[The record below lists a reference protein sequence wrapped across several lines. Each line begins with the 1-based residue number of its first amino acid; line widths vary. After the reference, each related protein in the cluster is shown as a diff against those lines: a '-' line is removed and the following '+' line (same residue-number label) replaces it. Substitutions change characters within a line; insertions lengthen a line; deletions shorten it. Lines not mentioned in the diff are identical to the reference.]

1 MKTKSG
7 FKNRISIAAIAFAV
21 LLAFLFA
28 GTVLFAYFSADKI
41 IDGDISSVPEL
52 SVDISTSADSG
63 AATVFKKAG
72 DKFTASVTVTNQNDF
87 AVSYSFKLTGIE
99 NAALRD
105 ALILSLDGKTL
116 GTLSKCTDSDGN
128 FKLSEEFLLAPSEEG
143 STAVKESRSHSLS
156 LELHIGAG
164 NLFSEVAN
172 RVNLYVTA
180 KSFVDHNYLFVTNRD
195 EFLQAIRPETLSG
208 SVVKTVYLAKNIDL
222 SQYNENTNT
231 AEAVGGAPAR
241 TASDVV
247 ISHPVRI
254 ELNGKTL
261 KLNTGLFLSSES
273 EMPSAITSAFS
284 GGAIAFAADNAN
296 GLVVDMPNSFVTF
309 GENGAFAE
317 NFNVSPVVFASL
329 NERKLADAA
338 AKYAAAAMKE
348 GLTSEPKDILG
359 GFGYYTSDSASR
371 LSVSVAPSGL
381 TEISQTGNVCKL
393 NVADEAF
400 GFLPENF
407 IVSVSFTVAGTTSA
421 TAKAS
426 AKLLS
431 NESLTDAILREF
443 NAYFYTEDA
452 QNPGSYTINP
462 VTDVRRDLYL
472 PTRVRSFNATVEW
485 LSSNEASFSNT
496 GKYRPS
502 MDDQT
507 VTLTAIVSFEGIR
520 TKREFTLNVLAF
532 SAAER
537 LKLMLA
543 EETVVFTKSPD
554 SRVLSF
560 DAAKYKLENLTYNI
574 DGADTN
580 YLELKKETVDNIE
593 SDVLHLKSSPS
604 DSWTTG
610 ITVTANA
617 AGGGDTVSA
626 TLKVTVKI
634 ERSVSIIDEANR
646 YAQTYLPVG
655 NTFISFPVP
664 SEYNE
669 LVTLEYS
676 LPSGEFTVGGNR
688 YANAA
693 NVGDYIAVSALDAEN
708 KRYTV
713 QIDATKV
720 PTENTT
726 VYLRVKYIYGDEI
739 DERVLSF
746 GLSGILHHNDDEISD
761 FSLYIKLLNAVDAN
775 GDLWLT
781 RDEADAAN
789 VSELKINNAGITSL
803 KGIEY
808 FRLTGTLDLAYN
820 KLSDIDALS
829 GMYDLK
835 TLNLSYN
842 LLSSVTAL
850 KNCTSLT
857 SLNLSNNLN
866 LSDVSPLSG
875 LTDVTELLLHS
886 DSSQSALSDI
896 SCIRDMKDLK
906 TLRVYNTGVSSV
918 MENNRNAILTAYFH
932 YFDNHGTAPDYYITA
947 NNTKFTLSASTADKY
962 RAAND
967 AINDLV
973 PIYEFSNVIYLPPT
987 VNGYDVTW
995 NWYPSDVLEKT
1006 DDNRFIVHEPLADIN
1021 AVLSATVP
1029 IGVNSERILRSFSVV
1044 SRGDNAAHGIQ
1055 TTEGGSY
1062 LAAESLIPDSNL
1074 RYLLFKEFDT
1084 DGNKMISYSELIR
1097 KVDSALSFN
1106 NQNIGSLTGIEYFTG
1121 ITNLNLSDNPFTDI
1135 TPLNAL
1141 NLVNLTVQNGK
1152 ADLKRFEP
1160 IGAGQADSAW
1170 KYTLLD
1176 FYGTVN
1182 LTDALVVEQL
1192 LHIYNN
1198 HLTANGAIYKDNK
1211 YASGVKDK
1219 EWKPYDDELK
1229 RVATNL
1235 WGVITLK
1242 AGESKTLPTTFTW
1255 KTENDLKI
1263 SYTKQNVA
1271 QTAQSYSLDKNIIT
1285 LPYNTAPSVDVTALL
1300 TVRVS
1305 YTEPVSGKTY
1315 NVTVNKFIY
1324 LQTDTD
1330 LKVELPDGSTAAL
1343 NVAVTDSTAR
1353 RLILQATGASAKANG
1368 NVISREMLG
1377 SIKSLT
1383 FVCDSEEGLSGLKL
1397 FEGLNLEN
1405 LSVLYGSEK
1414 TGQATPLFAPIGA
1427 VADTLK
1433 TLSIQRTF
1441 ADLTELPI
1449 LPNLTT
1455 LTLKNCPKIVMTV
1468 SGDNAVSVFD
1478 QTVAEPKFPALTELN
1493 LNSNYIMSAS
1503 PLIRLRKVTKLT
1515 FYDNP
1520 SSKNA
1525 LTDAVIA
1532 EIFESM
1538 TEDQKAE
1545 FAYYI
1550 VTSDILWQ
1558 PNSSVANTITEAG
1571 AKFADGTTVNPEIHG
1586 VNYVEANDTV
1596 TLPSSYTFNGETYS
1610 VEWNTDFTDTVTI
1623 GNGTATFQNSHDMK
1637 AYVKITAYFPILT
1650 KTIDY
1655 YFIVSGSA
1663 AAGDRENYVNFD
1675 LFEEVDNSGKTV
1687 VSDPYFTYYCYELL
1701 KAADSANTTG
1711 LYRKSVAE
1719 SIAEIAF
1726 SNTLTTR
1733 NYSVKSLK
1741 GIENFT
1747 GLSVLKLNYN
1757 TVTDLSPIKNLASLR
1772 VLEVMGNEISSFY
1785 LEDGVTSVFRNLTA
1799 LEDLKIGYN
1808 NNIEDY
1814 KPVVYASVN
1823 GNTKTLR
1830 TGLSQLKTLFLVDI
1844 SSSASTWNSEFV
1856 NASDWVLTL
1865 SEWLSAVSEADGS
1878 FSGVTMYTVISYYA
1892 QTIQNSDALK
1902 RLKGSCAILLGE
1914 DIPDVYIVTKDANN
1928 NFIVPN
1934 IIKTVSPVNDYL
1946 YTVDYTAVTAVG
1958 GDFISVGADSITLKN
1973 VDKIG
1978 IGGKMILRATVY
1990 VDANDFKIYKEIQL
2004 DTSILNDNEQLSGLP
2019 LIEVTGEEK
2028 TVYLNFYNG
2037 LTDADFIATSDG
2049 TFRISAEKLISDY
2062 AFSRYLYTVA
2072 DKNADKVLSISERS
2086 SLTSIRL
2093 EREGVRDLTGFELF
2107 PNVSNLHLWDNRVE
2121 RISDFPALPYAS
2133 QSDLRFIAQDD
2144 YLKDISGLLT
2154 LKDGA
2159 RYRVVSFSL
2168 NSCGAFGQWNAD
2180 VLSKLPLTDLSLTA
2194 TGITD
2199 YSFLTEG
2206 LNKTLKT
2213 LSIGIF
2219 DGRNDHNYP
2228 IFEDYYGY
2236 REALTRVLFETGG
2249 AIGDDG
2255 QNKGLI
2261 LTGDNKST
2269 IAGFDASETYLYPYL
2284 NAVKKVK
2291 KDGKAVALDQTF
2303 QAFGKTYQVRYAL
2316 PSGSELTLN
2325 GYNLTVSDKYKGS
2338 SFTLIVQSGIKNA
2351 DGTTTWTFTQETPFY
2366 FGASS
2371 DENANELLTDGYV
2384 YDASAADNRR
2394 KLSDFVPDTG
2404 LRTVLLAI
2412 FDTNTDGTITLQ
2424 ELKSK
2429 GSSNIPLTV
2438 PLTGDLSF
2446 VSPVPISSFEGIG
2459 FFSDYFT
2466 RQLTIY
2472 GANTTDLSPLSE
2484 LVNVTYLSFNATNYI
2499 YMGNDANSHSN
2510 ITDWSFLSGMK
2521 KLTTINLVHT
2531 NSLGTNLE
2539 AIVDSLSLT
2548 VFTSY
2553 NEASLFYYST
2563 VSNAIAYGQSA
2574 NNISDYL
2581 SPTASNKTGNL
2592 FYGTRKDQ
2600 KRASIILNSLAIED
2614 LLKDGSRIFLKDVAG
2629 GSGFALPSAISFE
2642 GTDYSVEYIPL
2653 STNISFDASS
2663 NTMTAKYVKN
2673 YTHAKFVA
2681 RIYMDGALYERML
2694 EFDITA

>member
-1 MKTKSG
+1 MKTKGG

-28 GTVLFAYFSADKI
+28 GTVLYAYFSADKV
-41 IDGDISSVPEL
+41 IDGDISSVPNI

-72 DKFTASVTVTNQNDF
+72 DKFTASVTVTNQNTY
-87 AVSYSFKLTGIE
+87 AVSYNFRLTGID
-99 NAALRD
+99 NLALRD

-143 STAVKESRSHSLS
+143 GTAVKESRSHELS
-156 LELHIGAG
+156 LELHLGAG
-164 NLFSEVAN
+164 DIFSDAAN
-172 RVNLYVTA
+172 RVALYVTA

-247 ISHPVRI
+247 ISEPVRI

-261 KLNTGLFLSSES
+261 TLNTGLFLTSQS

-284 GGAIAFAADNAN
+284 GGAITFAADNAN
-296 GLVVDMPNSFVTF
+296 GLVVDMPNSFVSF

-317 NFNVSPVVFASL
+317 NFSVSPVVFASID
-329 NERKLADAA
+329 EQKLADAA

-348 GLTSEPKDILG
+348 GLTSKPIDILG
-359 GFGYYTSDSASR
+359 GFGYYASSAANR
-371 LSVSVAPSGL
+371 LTVSVAPIGL
-381 TEISQTGNVCKL
+381 TEISQSGNVCKL
-393 NVADEAF
+393 KVTDEAF

-407 IVSVSFTVAGTTSA
+407 IVSVSFTVAGRNSA

-452 QNPGSYTINP
+452 QKPGLYTINP

-485 LSSNEASFSNT
+485 LSSDEASFSNT

-502 MDDQT
+502 MDDQR
-507 VTLTAIVSFEGIR
+507 VTLTAIVSFEGAR
-520 TKREFTLNVLAF
+520 TKREFNLNVLAF

-560 DAAKYKLENLTYNI
+560 DAAKYKLENLTYRI
-574 DGADTN
+574 EDADSD
-580 YLELKKETVDNIE
+580 YLDLKKEISDGAE
-593 SDVLHLKSSPS
+593 RDVLHLKSSPS

-617 AGGGDTVSA
+617 AGGGVTVSA

-669 LVTLEYS
+669 LVSLEYT
-676 LPSGEFTVGGNR
+676 LPSGDFTVGGNR

-713 QIDATKV
+713 RIDATKV

-820 KLSDIDALS
+820 RLSDIDALS

-835 TLNLSYN
+835 SLNLSYN

-896 SCIRDMKDLK
+896 SCIRNMKDLK

-947 NNTKFTLSASTADKY
+947 SGTKFTLSASTVEKY

-987 VNGYDVTW
+987 VNGYDVAW

-1084 DGNKMISYSELIR
+1084 DGNKMISYQELIR

-1106 NQNIGSLTGIEYFTG
+1106 NQNIGSLKGIEYFTG

-1152 ADLKRFEP
+1152 ADLKLFEP
-1160 IGAGQADSAW
+1160 IGVGQADSAW

-1182 LTDALVVEQL
+1182 LTDALVEEQL

-1211 YASGVKDK
+1211 YASGVTGK

-1271 QTAQSYSLDKNIIT
+1271 QTAQSYNLDKNIIS
-1285 LPYNTAPSVDVTALL
+1285 LPYHTAPSVDVTALL

-1330 LKVELPDGSTAAL
+1330 LKAELPDGSLVAL

-1353 RLILQATGASAKANG
+1353 RLILQATGEKAKANG

-1414 TGQATPLFAPIGA
+1414 TGQKTPLFAPIGA

-1455 LTLKNCPKIVMTV
+1455 LTLKNCPKIVMTG
-1468 SGDNAVSVFD
+1468 SGDNAAGVFD
-1478 QTVAEPKFPALTELN
+1478 QTVSEPKFPVLTTLD
-1493 LNSNYIMSAS
+1493 LNSNYITSAS
-1503 PLIRLRKVTKLT
+1503 PLIGLRKVTKLT

-1520 SSKNA
+1520 SSKSA

-1532 EIFESM
+1532 EIFENL

-1550 VTSDILWQ
+1550 VTSDILWK

-1571 AKFADGTTVNPEIHG
+1571 AKFADGTAVSPEIDG
-1586 VNYVEANDTV
+1586 VNYVANGDAL
-1596 TLPSSYTFNGETYS
+1596 TLPSSYTANGATYS
-1610 VEWNTDFTDTVTI
+1610 VEWKTDFTDTVTI
-1623 GNGTATFQNSHDMK
+1623 GNGTATFRNSHDAK
-1637 AYVKITAYFPILT
+1637 AYVKITASFPLLT

-1655 YFIVSGSA
+1655 YFVVSGS

-1675 LFEEVDNSGKTV
+1675 LFEEVDKSGKTV

-1701 KAADSANTTG
+1701 NAADSANTTG

-1719 SIAEIAF
+1719 GIAEIAF

-1733 NYSVKSLK
+1733 NYAIKSLK

-1747 GLSVLKLNYN
+1747 GLSELKLNYN

-1772 VLEVMGNEISSFY
+1772 VLEVMGNEISSLY
-1785 LEDGVTSVFRNLTA
+1785 LDDGVTSVFKNLTA
-1799 LEDLKIGYN
+1799 LSDLKLAYN

-1823 GNTKTLR
+1823 GNSKTLR

-1844 SSSASTWNSEFV
+1844 SSSASTWNSELV

-1865 SEWLSAVSEADGS
+1865 SEWLGAVSEADGS
-1878 FSGVTMYTVISYYA
+1878 FRGVTMYTVISYYN

-1914 DIPDVYIVTKDANN
+1914 DIPDVYVVTKDANN

-1934 IIKTVSPVNDYL
+1934 IIKSVSPANDYL
-1946 YTVDYTAVTAVG
+1946 YTVDYTAVTAAG

-1990 VDANDFKIYKEIQL
+1990 VNATDFKVYKEIEL

-2037 LTDADFIATSDG
+2037 LTDSDFNETSDG
-2049 TFRISAEKLISDY
+2049 TFRISADKLIPDY

-2072 DKNADKVLSISERS
+2072 DKNADKILSVSERS
-2086 SLTSIRL
+2086 SLTSVRL
-2093 EREGVRDLTGFELF
+2093 EKEGVRDISGFELF
-2107 PNVSNLHLWDNRVE
+2107 PNASYLHLWDNRVE

-2133 QSDLRFIAQDD
+2133 QSDLSFIAQDD

-2180 VLSKLPLTDLSLTA
+2180 ILSKLPLTSLSLTA

-2206 LNKTLKT
+2206 LNKTLET

-2261 LTGDNKST
+2261 LTGNNKST

-2284 NAVKKVK
+2284 NAVKNVK

-2316 PSGSELTLN
+2316 PSGSKLTLN
-2325 GYNLTVSDKYKGS
+2325 GYNLTVPTNYSGS

-2366 FGASS
+2366 FGASAE
-2371 DENANELLTDGYV
+2371 ENTSELLTDGYV

-2412 FDTNTDGTITLQ
+2412 FDTNKDGTITEK
-2424 ELKSK
+2424 ELKDK
-2429 GSSNIPLTV
+2429 GSSNISLTV
-2438 PLTGDLSF
+2438 PASGDLSF
-2446 VSPVPISSFEGIG
+2446 ISPVPISSFEGIG

-2466 RQLTIY
+2466 RQLTIF

-2499 YMGNDANSHSN
+2499 YLGNDANNHSN

-2548 VFTSY
+2548 VFSSY
-2553 NEASLFYYST
+2553 NDASLFYYST

-2581 SPTASNKTGNL
+2581 SPTATNKNGNL

-2614 LLKDGSRIFLKDVAG
+2614 LLKDGSRIFLKDVAD

-2642 GTDYSVEYIPL
+2642 GTDYRVEYIPL

-2663 NTMTAKYVKN
+2663 NTMTAKYVTN

-2694 EFDITA
+2694 EFDVTA

>member
-1 MKTKSG
+1 MKTKG
-7 FKNRISIAAIAFAV
+7 GLKNRISIAAIAFAV

-28 GTVLFAYFSADKI
+28 GTVLYAYFSADKEV
-41 IDGDISSVPEL
+41 DADISAVPEL
-52 SVDISTSADSG
+52 TVDISTSADYSG

-72 DKFTASVTVTNQNDF
+72 DKFTASVTVTNKNTY
-87 AVSYSFKLTGIE
+87 AVSYNFRLTGIY
-99 NAALRD
+99 NTALRD
-105 ALILSLDGKTL
+105 ALIVSLDGKTL
-116 GTLSKCTDSDGN
+116 GTLSKCTDPDGN
-128 FKLSEEFLLAPSEEG
+128 FMLSEEFLLAPSEEVG
-143 STAVKESRSHSLS
+143 TSEESRTHSLS
-156 LELHIGAG
+156 LELHLGAG
-164 NLFSEVAN
+164 NLFSDVEN
-172 RVNLYVTA
+172 RVILQVTA
-180 KSFVDHNYLFVTNRD
+180 KSFVDHNYLFVTSGE
-195 EFLQAIRPETLSG
+195 EFLQAIRPETLSD

-222 SQYNENTNT
+222 SYYNENTDT
-231 AEAVGGAPAR
+231 AEAAGAPPQR

-247 ISHPVRI
+247 ISKPVRI

-261 KLNTGLFLSSES
+261 KLNTGLFLTSES
-273 EMPSAITSAFS
+273 KIPSVITSAFS
-284 GGAIAFAADNAN
+284 GGKIEFNADAS
-296 GLVVDMPNSFVTF
+296 GLVVDMPNSFVSF

-317 NFNVSPVVFASL
+317 NLSVSPIVFASIGET
-329 NERKLADAA
+329 NLADAA
-338 AKYAAAAMKE
+338 AQYAAAAMKE
-348 GLTSEPKDILG
+348 GLTSEPIDILG
-359 GFGYYTSDSASR
+359 GFGYYASASAKR
-371 LSVSVAPSGL
+371 LIVSVAPLGL
-381 TEISQTGNVCKL
+381 TVISQTGNVCKL
-393 NVADEAF
+393 KVTDEAF

-407 IVSVSFTVAGTTSA
+407 TVSVSFTALGKSSI

-452 QNPGSYTINP
+452 SNSGVYTKNT
-462 VTDVRRDLYL
+462 VTDVSRDLYL

-485 LSSNEASFSNT
+485 ISSNEASFSNT

-507 VTLTAIVSFEGIR
+507 VTLTAVVSFEGVR

-554 SRVLSF
+554 SRVLLF
-560 DAAKYKLENLTYNI
+560 DAAKYKLENLTYII

-580 YLELKKETVDNIE
+580 YLELKKETVDNVE

-617 AGGGDTVSA
+617 LGGGVTESA

-669 LVTLEYS
+669 LVTIEYT

-688 YANAA
+688 YHNAA
-693 NVGDYIAVSALDAEN
+693 NVGNYIAVSALDAEN

-713 QIDATKV
+713 RIDATKV

-726 VYLRVKYIYGDEI
+726 VYLRVKYTYGDETE
-739 DERVLSF
+739 ERVLSF
-746 GLSGILHHNDDEISD
+746 GLSGILHHNDDEVAD

-808 FRLTGTLDLAYN
+808 FHLTGTLDLAYN

-835 TLNLSYN
+835 SLNLSYN

-886 DSSQSALSDI
+886 DNTQSALSDI
-896 SCIRDMKDLK
+896 SCIRNMKDLK

-932 YFDNHGTAPDYYITA
+932 YYDNHGKAPDYYITA
-947 NNTKFTLSASTADKY
+947 SNNKFTVNAATADKY

-987 VNGYDVTW
+987 VNGYNVTW
-995 NWYPSDVLEKT
+995 NCYPSDILTKI
-1006 DDNRFIVHEPLADIN
+1006 DDNRFIVNEPLADIN
-1021 AVLSATVP
+1021 AVLSATIP
-1029 IGVNSERILRSFSVV
+1029 IGVNSEWILRSFSVV
-1044 SRGDNAAHGIQ
+1044 SRGGNASYSIQ

-1062 LAAESLIPDSNL
+1062 LAAESVIPDSNL
-1074 RYLLFKEFDT
+1074 RYLLFKEFDKNEDKT
-1084 DGNKMISYSELIR
+1084 ISYEELTR
-1097 KVDSALSFN
+1097 TVTSALSFN
-1106 NQNIGSLTGIEYFTG
+1106 NQNIANLTGIELFSG

-1135 TPLNAL
+1135 TPLNSL
-1141 NLVNLTVQNGK
+1141 QLVNLTVQNGK
-1152 ADLKRFEP
+1152 ADLASFKP
-1160 IGAGQADSAW
+1160 TGDW

-1182 LTDALVVEQL
+1182 LNDALVEEKL
-1192 LHIYNN
+1192 LYIYNN
-1198 HLTANGAIYKDNK
+1198 HLAANGAIYKDNK
-1211 YASGVKDK
+1211 YVSGVKDK

-1229 RVATNL
+1229 RVASNL

-1242 AGESKTLPTTFTW
+1242 AGESVTLPTTFTW
-1255 KTENDLKI
+1255 KKKDDLTI

-1271 QTAQSYSLDKNIIT
+1271 QTAQSYSLSGSTIS

-1300 TVRVS
+1300 TVKVE
-1305 YTEPVSGKTY
+1305 YTVSGKTY
-1315 NVTVNKFIY
+1315 TVSVNKFIY

-1330 LKVELPDGSTAAL
+1330 LKVELPDGSTEAL

-1353 RLILQATGASAKANG
+1353 RLILQATGEKAKANG
-1368 NVISREMLG
+1368 NVISREMLQT
-1377 SIKSLT
+1377 IKSMT
-1383 FVCDSEEGLSGLKL
+1383 FVCDSEEGLAGLKV

-1414 TGQATPLFAPIGA
+1414 TGQQTPLFAPVGA
-1427 VADTLK
+1427 VANTLK

-1441 ADLTELPI
+1441 ADLTQLPI

-1455 LTLKNCPKIVMTV
+1455 LTLKNCPKIDMTG
-1468 SGDNAVSVFD
+1468 SGENAVSVFD

-1493 LNSNYIMSAS
+1493 LNSNYITSAS
-1503 PLIRLRKVTKLT
+1503 PLIGLRKVTKLT
-1515 FYDNP
+1515 YYDNP
-1520 SSKNA
+1520 SSKSA

-1532 EIFESM
+1532 EIFANL
-1538 TEDQKAE
+1538 TEEQKAK
-1545 FAYYI
+1545 FAFYI
-1550 VTSDILWQ
+1550 VTSDILWK

-1571 AKFADGTTVNPEIHG
+1571 ARFADGSTVNPDIYG
-1586 VNYVEANDTV
+1586 VNYVEANQTTV
-1596 TLPSSYTFNGETYS
+1596 TLPSSYTANGATYA
-1610 VEWNTDFTDTVTI
+1610 VEWKTDFTDTVKI
-1623 GNGTATFQNSHDMK
+1623 NGGTATFQNNHDMK
-1637 AYVKITAYFPILT
+1637 AYVKITAFFPMLT
-1650 KTIDY
+1650 KSIDY
-1655 YFIVSGSA
+1655 YFVVSGNT
-1663 AAGDRENYVNFD
+1663 AAGDRGDYVNFD
-1675 LFEEVDNSGKTV
+1675 LFEEADKSGNTV
-1687 VSDPYFTYYCYELL
+1687 IADPYFTYYCYELL
-1701 KAADSANTTG
+1701 NAADSANTTG

-1719 SIAEIAF
+1719 GITEISL

-1733 NYSVKSLK
+1733 NYAVKSLK

-1757 TVTDLSPIKNLASLR
+1757 AITDLSPIKGLTSLR
-1772 VLEVMGNEISSFY
+1772 VLEVMGNEISSLY
-1785 LEDGVTSVFRNLTA
+1785 LDDGVTSVFGNLTA
-1799 LEDLKIGYN
+1799 LSDLKIAYN

-1814 KPVVYASVN
+1814 KPVVYESVN

-1830 TGLSQLKTLFLVDI
+1830 EGLSTLKSLFLVDI

-1856 NASDWVLTL
+1856 NTSDWVLTL
-1865 SEWLSAVSEADGS
+1865 WEWLGAVSEADGS
-1878 FSGVTMYTVISYYA
+1878 FRGVTMYTVISYYTA
-1892 QTIQNSDALK
+1892 TIYNSDTLS

-1914 DIPDVYIVTKDANN
+1914 YIPDVYTVTKDANN

-1934 IIKTVSPVNDYL
+1934 ITKSVSPANDYL
-1946 YTVDYTAVTAVG
+1946 YTVDYTAVTAAG
-1958 GDFISVGADSITLKN
+1958 GDFISVGADSITLQN
-1973 VDKIG
+1973 VNNIG

-1990 VDANDFKIYKEIQL
+1990 VDNNDFKVYKEIEL
-2004 DTSILNDNEQLSGLP
+2004 DTSILNNNEQLSGLP

-2028 TVYLNFYNG
+2028 DVYVKFYNS
-2037 LTDADFIATSDG
+2037 LTVADFIETDG
-2049 TFRISAEKLISDY
+2049 TFRISAEKLIPDY

-2072 DKNADKVLSISERS
+2072 DTLVDKILSISERA
-2086 SLTSIRL
+2086 SLTTVWL
-2093 EREGVRDLTGFELF
+2093 NREGVRDITGFELF
-2107 PNVSNLHLWDNRVE
+2107 PNVTYLYLWDNRVE

-2133 QSDLRFIAQDD
+2133 QSDFSFVAQDD
-2144 YLKDISGLLT
+2144 YLKDVSGLLT
-2154 LKDGA
+2154 LKDGE

-2180 VLSKLPLTDLSLTA
+2180 VLSKLPLTNLSLTA

-2206 LNKTLKT
+2206 LHKTLKT

-2228 IFEDYYGY
+2228 LFEDYYGY

-2249 AIGDDG
+2249 LIGENG
-2255 QNKGLI
+2255 ETKGLTF
-2261 LTGDNKST
+2261 TGDYKST
-2269 IAGFDASETYLYPYL
+2269 ISGFDASESYLYPYL
-2284 NAVKKVK
+2284 NAVKTVK
-2291 KDGKAVALDQTF
+2291 KDGVAVALDQTF

-2316 PSGSELTLN
+2316 PSGSSELTLN
-2325 GYNLTVSDKYKGS
+2325 GYKLTVSDKYKGS
-2338 SFTLIVQSGIKNA
+2338 SFTLIVQSGVQNA
-2351 DGTTTWTFTQETPFY
+2351 DGTTTWTFTQETQFY
-2366 FGASS
+2366 FGANAE
-2371 DENANELLTDGYV
+2371 ENTSGLLTDGYV

-2412 FDTNTDGTITLQ
+2412 FDEDKDGEITEK
-2424 ELKSK
+2424 ELKAK
-2429 GSSNIPLTV
+2429 GSSNISLTV
-2438 PLTGDLSF
+2438 PSSGDLSF
-2446 VSPVPISSFEGIG
+2446 ISPVPISSFEGIG

-2466 RQLTIY
+2466 KQLTIF

-2484 LVNVTYLSFNATNYI
+2484 LVNVTYLGFNATNYI
-2499 YMGNDANSHSN
+2499 YLGNDASNHSN

-2521 KLTTINLVHT
+2521 SLTTINLVHT

-2539 AIVDSLSLT
+2539 AIVDSLSLK
-2548 VFTSY
+2548 VFSSY
-2553 NEASLFYYST
+2553 NESSLFYYST

-2581 SPTASNKTGNL
+2581 NPNAENKNSNL

-2600 KRASIILNSLAIED
+2600 KRASIILNALAIED
-2614 LLKDGSRIFLKDVAG
+2614 LLKDGSRIFLKDIAG
-2629 GSGFALPSAISFE
+2629 GSGFALPSAISYE

-2663 NTMTAKYVKN
+2663 NTMTAKYVTN

>member
-1 MKTKSG
+1 MKTKNG
-7 FKNRISIAAIAFAV
+7 LKNRISIAAIAFAV

-87 AVSYSFKLTGIE
+87 AVSYGFKLTGIE

-128 FKLSEEFLLAPSEEG
+128 FKLSEEFLLAPSDMG
-143 STAVKESRSHSLS
+143 GVAVKESRSHSLS
-156 LELHIGAG
+156 LELHLGAG
-164 NLFSEVAN
+164 NLFSEVVN
-172 RVNLYVTA
+172 RVNLFVTA
-180 KSFVDHNYLFVTNRD
+180 KSFVDHNYLFVTSAE

-208 SVVKTVYLAKNIDL
+208 SVVKTVYLAKNVDL
-222 SQYNENTNT
+222 SAYNENTNT

-247 ISHPVRI
+247 ISQPVRI

-261 KLNTGLFLSSES
+261 KLNTGLFLTNQN

-284 GGAIAFAADNAN
+284 GGTVAFAADNAN
-296 GLVVDMPNSFVTF
+296 GLVVDMPNSYVSF
-309 GENGAFAE
+309 GANGAFAE
-317 NFNVSPVVFASL
+317 NLSVGSVVFASID
-329 NERKLADAA
+329 EQKLADAA

-348 GLTSEPKDILG
+348 GLTSEPMDILG
-359 GFGYYTSDSASR
+359 GFGYYASSEANR
-371 LSVSVAPSGL
+371 LTVSVAPMGL

-393 NVADEAF
+393 KVADEAF

-407 IVSVSFTVAGTTSA
+407 MVSVSFAVGGTTSA

-452 QNPGSYTINP
+452 ENPGTYTINS

-485 LSSNEASFSNT
+485 FSSDEASFSKT
-496 GKYRPS
+496 GKYRPA

-507 VTLTAIVSFEGIR
+507 VTLTAVVSFEGVR
-520 TKREFTLNVLAF
+520 TKREFILNVLAF

-560 DAAKYKLENLTYNI
+560 DAAKYKLENLTYRI
-574 DGADTN
+574 ADADTN
-580 YLELKKETVDNIE
+580 YLELKKEAVDNVE

-617 AGGGDTVSA
+617 AGGDTVSA

-655 NTFISFPVP
+655 NTFLSFPVP

-693 NVGDYIAVSALDAEN
+693 NVGNYIAVSALDKEN

-713 QIDATKV
+713 KIDATKV
-720 PTENTT
+720 PTENST
-726 VYLRVKYIYGDEI
+726 VYLRVKFIYGDEI

-746 GLSGILHHNDDEISD
+746 ELSGILHHNDDEISD

-857 SLNLSNNLN
+857 RLNLSNNLN

-896 SCIRDMKDLK
+896 SCIRNMKDLK

-932 YFDNHGTAPDYYITA
+932 YFDNHGTAPDYYITG
-947 NNTKFTLSASTADKY
+947 NNTKFTLSASTVDKY

-1021 AVLSATVP
+1021 AALSATVP

-1062 LAAESLIPDSNL
+1062 LAAESIIPDSNL

-1106 NQNIGSLTGIEYFTG
+1106 NQNIGNLSGIDFFTG

-1141 NLVNLTVQNGK
+1141 SLVNLTVQNGK
-1152 ADLKRFEP
+1152 ADLKLFEP
-1160 IGAGQADSAW
+1160 TTAGQAESDW

-1182 LTDALVVEQL
+1182 LTDALVEEQL

-1211 YASGVKDK
+1211 YVSGVKDK

-1255 KTENDLKI
+1255 KTENDLKV

-1271 QTAQSYSLDKNIIT
+1271 QTAQSYNLDKNVIT

-1330 LKVELPDGSTAAL
+1330 LKVELLDGTLEAL

-1353 RLILQATGASAKANG
+1353 RLILQSTGEKAKANG

-1377 SIKSLT
+1377 SIKSMT
-1383 FVCDSEEGLSGLKL
+1383 FVCDSEEGLAGLKI

-1433 TLSIQRTF
+1433 TLTIQRTF
-1441 ADLTELPI
+1441 ADLTQLPI

-1455 LTLKNCPKIVMTV
+1455 LTLKNCPKIVMTG
-1468 SGDNAVSVFD
+1468 SGDNAVGVFD
-1478 QTVAEPKFPALTELN
+1478 QTVSEPKFPALTELN
-1493 LNSNYIMSAS
+1493 LNSNYITSAS
-1503 PLIRLRKVTKLT
+1503 PLIGLRKVTKLT

-1520 SSKNA
+1520 SSKSA

-1532 EIFESM
+1532 EIFENL
-1538 TEDQKAE
+1538 TEEQKAE
-1545 FAYYI
+1545 FAFYI

-1596 TLPSSYTFNGETYS
+1596 TLPSSYTVNGATYS
-1610 VEWNTDFTDTVTI
+1610 VEWKTDFTDTVTI
-1623 GNGTATFQNSHDMK
+1623 GNGTAAFRNPHDAK
-1637 AYVKITAYFPILT
+1637 AYVKITASFPILT

-1655 YFIVSGSA
+1655 YFVVSGNV
-1663 AAGDRENYVNFD
+1663 AAGDRGDYVNFD
-1675 LFEEVDNSGKTV
+1675 LFEEVDNNGKTV

-1701 KAADSANTTG
+1701 NAADSANTTG
-1711 LYRKSVAE
+1711 LYLKSVAE
-1719 SIAEIAF
+1719 GIAEIAF

-1747 GLSVLKLNYN
+1747 GLSVLKINYN
-1757 TVTDLSPIKNLASLR
+1757 TVTDLSPIENLTSLR
-1772 VLEVMGNEISSFY
+1772 VLEVMGNEISSLYFD
-1785 LEDGVTSVFRNLTA
+1785 DGVTSVFHKLTA
-1799 LEDLKIGYN
+1799 LEDLKIAYN

-1823 GNTKTLR
+1823 GNSKTLR

-1844 SSSASTWNSEFV
+1844 LSSASTWNSESV

-1865 SEWLSAVSEADGS
+1865 WEWFGAVSEADGS
-1878 FSGVTMYTVISYYA
+1878 FRGVTLYTVVSHYT

-1902 RLKGSCAILLGE
+1902 RLKGSCAILLGG

-1928 NFIVPN
+1928 NYIVPN
-1934 IIKTVSPVNDYL
+1934 IIKSVSPANDYL
-1946 YTVDYTAVTAVG
+1946 YTVDYTAVTAAG
-1958 GDFISVGADSITLKN
+1958 GDFISVGADSITLQN

-1990 VDANDFKIYKEIQL
+1990 VNATDLKVYKEIEL
-2004 DTSILNDNEQLSGLP
+2004 DTSILNDNEQLTGLP

-2028 TVYLNFYNG
+2028 TVYLNFGKG
-2037 LTDADFIATSDG
+2037 LADSDFIATLDG
-2049 TFRISAEKLISDY
+2049 TFRISAEKLIPDY
-2062 AFSRYLYTVA
+2062 AFSRYLYTAA
-2072 DKNADKVLSISERS
+2072 DKNADKILSVSERS
-2086 SLTSIRL
+2086 SLTSVRL

-2144 YLKDISGLLT
+2144 YLKDVSGLLT

-2206 LNKTLKT
+2206 LNQTLKT

-2236 REALTRVLFETGG
+2236 RETLTRVLFETGG
-2249 AIGDDG
+2249 AIGGDG
-2255 QNKGLI
+2255 ENKGLI

-2284 NAVKKVK
+2284 NAVKNVK
-2291 KDGKAVALDQTF
+2291 KDGVAVALDQTF

-2316 PSGSELTLN
+2316 PSGSKLTLN
-2325 GYNLTVSDKYKGS
+2325 GYNLTVPKNYSGS
-2338 SFTLIVQSGIKNA
+2338 SFTLIVQSGVKNA

-2366 FGASS
+2366 FGASAE
-2371 DENANELLTDGYV
+2371 ENASELLTDGYV
-2384 YDASAADNRR
+2384 YDASAVNNLR

-2412 FDTNTDGTITLQ
+2412 FDTNSDGTITLQ

-2429 GSSNIPLTV
+2429 GSSNISLTV
-2438 PLTGDLSF
+2438 PSTGDLSF
-2446 VSPVPISSFEGIG
+2446 ISPVPISSFEGIG

-2466 RQLTIY
+2466 KQLIIF

-2484 LVNVTYLSFNATNYI
+2484 LVNVTYLGFNATNYI
-2499 YMGNDANSHSN
+2499 YMGNDANNHSN

-2581 SPTASNKTGNL
+2581 SPNASNKTGNL

-2642 GTDYSVEYIPL
+2642 GTDYAVEYIPL
-2653 STNISFDASS
+2653 STNLVFDAAT